1 MGLLRMIF
9 WFAIFLGATFVFT
22 VIFEHG
28 PTNFSE
34 NAKQEYVS
42 LSKMFSG
49 DLKAKPDGSD
59 KLLK

>member
-28 PTNFSE
+28 PTNFSA
-34 NAKQEYVS
+34 NAKLEYAS
-42 LSKMFSG
+42 ISKMFGS
-49 DLKAKPDGSD
+49 DLARKPDGSD